1 MQEGKQLQSL
11 ETDGTKTIEAEK
23 KEGKMVVAGKQMQ
36 KVNISENGVQLSDL
50 DSLQRFCKMAHAS
63 GFFGSRATGEALI
76 RELAQAAV
84 KVEYG
89 LEIGLKPISAL
100 MNVYTVDGKP
110 SLSSGAIGG
119 LIRKSGKYTYTV
131 SSTDQQC
138 TIEWFERYNGQR
150 EPLGQSSFNME
161 DAKKAGLA
169 GRNPWKRY
177 PKAMLFARAL
187 TQGARMFCQDIFL
200 GGVYTPEEL
209 SDGKM
214 TEDDFEGG
222 VERQVEVTVV
232 DSPSDLF
239 GGDDD

>member
-1 MQEGKQLQSL
+1 MSERKQLPGA
-11 ETDGTKTIEAEK
+11 ETHRAETIDTEK
-23 KEGKMVVAGKQMQ
+23 KEEKMVVASKQMER
-36 KVNISENGVQLSDL
+36 VNITQDGVQLSDL

-63 GFFGSRATGEALI
+63 GFFGSRATGDTLI

-89 LEIGLKPISAL
+89 LEIGLKPIAAL

-131 SSTDQQC
+131 SSTEQQC
-138 TIEWFERYNGQR
+138 TIEWYERYNGQR
-150 EPLGQSSFNME
+150 EAMGQSSFTME
-161 DAKKAGLA
+161 DAKKAGLS

-187 TQGARMFCQDIFL
+187 TQGARMFCQDVFL

-209 SDGKM
+209 SEGKVVSQDF
-214 TEDDFEGG
+214 TEAEDRSIEA
-222 VERQVEVTVV
+222 TVV

-239 GGDDD
+239 GDDDD

>member
-1 MQEGKQLQSL
+1 MPEGKQFQSA
-11 ETDGTKTIEAEK
+11 EDDGTETVKTKKREEA
-23 KEGKMVVAGKQMQ
+23 MVVSNKQME
-36 KVNISENGVQLSDL
+36 KVNISQHGVELSDL

-63 GFFGSRATGEALI
+63 GFFGSRATGDALI

-89 LEIGLKPISAL
+89 LEIGLKPIAAL

-131 SSTDQQC
+131 SSTDKQC

-150 EPLGQSSFNME
+150 EPLGQSSFSME
-161 DAKKAGLA
+161 DAKRAGLA

-214 TEDDFEGG
+214 TEDDFEGD
-222 VERQVEVTVV
+222 VERQVEATVV